1 MIRSMTG
8 FGSADR
14 TWQKWAIRVEAR
26 SVNHSEFKL
35 SVRLPE
41 MLRLRE
47 SELNAVT
54 TETVARGHVYIT
66 AGCDPAEAA
75 VDLLVDKRRLAAYLR
90 VAKEVAAQEGVP
102 VSVDAGGL
110 IALPGVMNAETLGQE
125 DRDALWE
132 NVKETVRDALR
143 AMVAMREAEGRNLC
157 VQLRDLCAAIRSRT
171 DGLDAETDGFLQR
184 HRARLAERVRQLLE
198 GVSTPADETAIA
210 REVAIQAERSDVSEE
225 ITRMYSHLEQ
235 LEAHLDGGGEPVGRT
250 LEFLAQEMLREA
262 NTTAAKLPGGE
273 QVQQVI
279 QIKADVQRL
288 REQARN
294 VE

>member
-8 FGSADR
+8 FGSAER
-14 TWQKWAIRVEAR
+14 TWQKWAIRAEAR

-54 TETVARGHVYIT
+54 KETVARGHVYVM
-66 AGCDPAEAA
+66 ASCEPAEAA
-75 VDLLVDKRRLAAYLR
+75 VDLLVDRERLAAYLR

-102 VSVDAGGL
+102 VNIDAGSL
-110 IALPGVMNAETLGQE
+110 IALPGIISTETYE
-125 DRDALWE
+125 PDDRDALWE
-132 NVKETVRDALR
+132 KVKDAVRDALGV
-143 AMVAMREAEGRNLC
+143 MVTMREAEGRNLC
-157 VQLRDLCAAIRSRT
+157 DQLQELCASIRSRM
-171 DGLDAETDGFLQR
+171 DSLDAETEGFLRR
-184 HRARLAERVRQLLE
+184 HRARLSERVRQLLE
-198 GVSTPADETAIA
+198 GVPTPADEAAIA
-210 REVAIQAERSDVSEE
+210 REIAIQAERSDVSEE
-225 ITRMYSHLEQ
+225 ITRMHSHLQ
-235 LEAHLDGGGEPVGRT
+235 QMEAHLDGGGEPVGRA

-279 QIKADVQRL
+279 QIKSDVQRL